1 MFEWMECTSGHVV
14 HLRITL
20 HVIIWGGDCIPGYT
34 GCIPHSKCLL
44 LFLRKQTHGISTYAP
59 KNRPQQLRCLFSTK
73 GLKTKPMCKQP
84 NRPRNTRPLH
94 SQVWQLLL
102 TKPIA
107 VKGNSWV
114 NQWWHWSVVEK
125 NGVIPRFFTFFGV
138 WLLWLPEFSCN
149 QKCAL
154 CTQFASQDEL
164 FPEEKMKKSHQTN
177 DFWIF
182 GVLFL
187 SLDRVTLLWHATWD
201 SSKSS
206 LDTR

>member
-1 MFEWMECTSGHVV
+1 MECTSGHVV

-20 HVIIWGGDCIPGYT
+20 HVIIWGGDCIPGYA
-34 GCIPHSKCLL
+34 GCIPRSKCLL
-44 LFLRKQTHGISTYAP
+44 LFLRKKNHGISNYAKIAQKTTP
-59 KNRPQQLRCLFSTK
+59 LPFFTK
-73 GLKTKPMCKQP
+73 GFSKPFRVNEKKQTH
-84 NRPRNTRPLH
+84 RPRNTRPLH

-102 TKPIA
+102 TSPIA

-114 NQWWHWSVVEK
+114 HQWWHREKVVEK
-125 NGVIPRFFTFFGV
+125 NGVIRRFFTFFGFGCFGYLSFPV
-138 WLLWLPEFSCN
+138 IKSMP
-149 QKCAL
+149 CAHSSHHGMSFF
-154 CTQFASQDEL
+154 QV
-164 FPEEKMKKSHQTN
+164 KKVKKFHQTN